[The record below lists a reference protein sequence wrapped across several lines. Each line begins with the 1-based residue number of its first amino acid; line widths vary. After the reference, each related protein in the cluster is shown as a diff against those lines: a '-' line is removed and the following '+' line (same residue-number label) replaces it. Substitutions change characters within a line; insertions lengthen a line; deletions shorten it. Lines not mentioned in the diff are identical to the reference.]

1 MKHIYLCLIDKTEI
15 KQFDLK
21 IPRSPYI
28 QGSLVSVRARED
40 RDVIEFLWDIVFHNE
55 TIRTV
60 VFLVNSRNIDR
71 EFLYTS
77 VKSWKKNA
85 QNPPFSLLFLKM
97 IF

>member
-1 MKHIYLCLIDKTEI
+1 MFKINTCEQGLLNSSVFMKHIYLCLIDKTEI

-55 TIRTV
+55 THSDSS
-60 VFLVNSRNIDR
+60 LSR
-71 EFLYTS
+71 EFS
-77 VKSWKKNA
+77 
-85 QNPPFSLLFLKM
+85 
-97 IF
+97 